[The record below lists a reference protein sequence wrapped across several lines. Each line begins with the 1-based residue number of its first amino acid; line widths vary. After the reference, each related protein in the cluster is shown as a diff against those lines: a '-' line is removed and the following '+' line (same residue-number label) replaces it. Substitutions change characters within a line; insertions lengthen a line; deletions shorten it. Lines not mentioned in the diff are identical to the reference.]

1 MHAYISY
8 AIIFNVKLYM
18 TNIIGIIPA
27 RFGSTRFPGKPLALI
42 QGKTMIRRVWEQAKK
57 ASSLAEVAVATD
69 DERIVNEVLSF
80 GGNAIMTQ
88 SIHPTGTDRCKEAL
102 EIAEAESGIVYDAAI
117 NIQGDEPFIDPA
129 QIDLV
134 ASCFNDADTE
144 LATLVKRLSQTE
156 DLFNPNIIKVV
167 LSDLLEALYFSRSPI
182 PYFRGVAEEDWLSKG
197 EYHKHIGIYGYRSD
211 ILRKI
216 TLLPQGKLELTESL
230 EQLRWLQHG
239 YKIKVRETFTESRS
253 VDAPEDL
260 KHFGKEGYL

>member
-18 TNIIGIIPA
+18 TKIIGIIPA
-27 RFGSTRFPGKPLALI
+27 RFGSTRFPGKPLTVIL
-42 QGKTMIRRVWEQAKK
+42 GKTMIRRVWEQAKK
-57 ASSLAEVAVATD
+57 APSLAEVLIATD
-69 DERIVNEVLSF
+69 DERIKAEVLSF
-80 GGNAIMTQ
+80 GGNVVMTQ

-102 EIAEAESGIVYDAAI
+102 EMAEILSGISYDAAI

-134 ASCFNDADTE
+134 ASCFEDANTE

-167 LSDLLEALYFSRSPI
+167 LSDLQEALYFSRSPI
-182 PYFRGVAEEDWLSKG
+182 PYFRGQEEQDWLSKG
-197 EYHKHIGIYGYRSD
+197 EYYKHIGIYGYRSD

-216 TLLPQGKLELTESL
+216 TQLPQGRLEITESL
-230 EQLRWLQHG
+230 EQLRWLQCG

-260 KHFGKEGYL
+260 RYFEG